1 MDFTLDFCH
10 LSESRHPDFA
20 RDLFVSAFPP
30 EERYDFDLVYY
41 RDSEVFHFFV
51 VSGADVPLG
60 IISYNDFVD
69 FIYVEHFA
77 VHESLRGRGYGQR
90 IITEFFAQHGDKQVV
105 LEVELPEDVDSRRRI
120 DFYRCQGMT
129 LNTQCY
135 WQPSYIE
142 KRLVLP
148 MCLMSR
154 TPLDDSQFVFCRDT
168 IYHRVY
174 RYEGPAMPL

>member
-1 MDFTLDFCH
+1 MDLKLDFCH
-10 LSESRHPDFA
+10 LDDSPHRDFA
-20 RDLFVSAFPP
+20 RDLFETSFPP

-41 RDSEVFHFFV
+41 RDSEVFSFLV
-51 VSGADVPLG
+51 VSEGAEPVG

-77 VHESLRGRGYGQR
+77 IHGSLRGRGYGGR
-90 IITEFFAQHGDKQVV
+90 VITEFFARQGDKQVV
-105 LEVELPEDVDSRRRI
+105 LEVEMPNDEDSRRRI
-120 DFYRCQGMT
+120 DFYQKHGMT

-135 WQPSYIE
+135 WQPSYVE
-142 KRLVLP
+142 KRLILP

-154 TPLDDSQFVFCRDT
+154 SPLDDKQFIFCRDA